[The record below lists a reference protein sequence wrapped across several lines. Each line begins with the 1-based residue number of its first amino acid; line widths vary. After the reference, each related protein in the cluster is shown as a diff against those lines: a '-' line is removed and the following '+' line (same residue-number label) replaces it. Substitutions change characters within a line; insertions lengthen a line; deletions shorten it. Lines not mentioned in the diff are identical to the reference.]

1 MIVHICTSN
10 NGYDD
15 DDQDDN
21 NNNNITMITMN
32 RLSQS
37 VFSSYNNNSN
47 FDQVILSLVGAFSK
61 IRRVFQL

>member
-1 MIVHICTSN
+1 MIVYISTSS

-21 NNNNITMITMN
+21 NNNNIIIIAMN

-37 VFSSYNNNSN
+37 VFSSYNNSSN